1 MRDAISI
8 SPSATPEEAA
18 AIYAVL
24 AAADPSAP
32 TPPVERPSAWRA
44 AALREATI
52 PFDTSLGE
60 PR

>member
-8 SPSATPEEAA
+8 SPSATPEETA
-18 AIYAVL
+18 AIYATL
-24 AAADPSAP
+24 AAAIPSAP
-32 TPPVERPSAWRA
+32 TTAVDRPSAWRS

-52 PFDTSLGE
+52 PFEPSLGD

>member
-1 MRDAISI
+1 VRDAISI

-24 AAADPSAP
+24 AAATATAPS
-32 TPPVERPSAWRA
+32 TSVERPSAWRA

-52 PFDTSLGE
+52 PFDTSLGD